1 MNISRYFLGIAAAL
15 LLGTLA
21 ACGGGGGGDG
31 AGGGGGSAPL
41 QYAGNSSAAVVTT
54 TNASTLTA
62 NALGGGSEV
71 AGATS
76 SIAGAS
82 EASGGQ
88 GQIDVGRR
96 LVRSVRAT
104 VAKPRTEVRLTAVP
118 VDETE
123 ACQNGGTVRTFGDVS
138 PGGTGT
144 VNVTY
149 SNCNVDGESLTGS
162 ATMRIDSFN
171 LTLLIPLDFTIS
183 FGRLAMR
190 GTSNVDIA
198 GSLRVLV
205 NLGAQSE
212 TITENVVALSNTTGR
227 MTRSENLVFI
237 DAYNNLLSP
246 SSYSESINGR
256 LYDSVHGFVD
266 IITVTPLVFP
276 TLSQPFPSSG
286 ELLLTGA
293 ANARIRAT
301 ANSATLLVLA
311 LDLDNN
317 GAFETQARL
326 NWADLAGAVGAN
338 LADTDGDG
346 MHDSWESAF
355 GLNPNANDANA
366 DPDSDG
372 FDNAAEYQGGTR
384 PNVAD
389 ATLPPPP
396 NPGPLPPGTVSGRL
410 VTIPNVSDLVYDAVT
425 QRIYAAVRTNPG
437 SVVPINPLDGALGT
451 PIVVG
456 RNPVKLA
463 LSADGQFLY
472 VGFEAAIGG
481 ASEVQRINLTTTQ
494 AVDLTIPLGNS
505 QFNGP
510 QFAEDIHV
518 LPGSS
523 TSIAVSLRN
532 FGFSPR
538 HEGVAIYD
546 GAARRTTMTPGH
558 TGSNVIEFSAS
569 ASTLYGYNNETTEF
583 GFRTM
588 AVTASGVTVTANY
601 TSFQSPILISG
612 FNTDI
617 HFGGG
622 FIFSTEGKMIDPIAR
637 TVVRTFTL
645 PGTFSNLVVSEPSLN
660 RVFYQTSFTI
670 RAFDTGSGSEV
681 GSASVAGMT
690 GNPGSLIRWGAK
702 GLAFR
707 TDTGQIF
714 MVESTS
720 WIP

>member
-1 MNISRYFLGIAAAL
+1 MKNISRYFSRTAAAL

-31 AGGGGGSAPL
+31 PSGGGGGSTPV
-41 QYAGNSSAAVVTT
+41 QYSGNTSAAVVTT
-54 TNASTLTA
+54 TNAGKLTA
-62 NALGGGSEV
+62 NAVGGSEV
-71 AGATS
+71 AAVTS

-82 EASGGQ
+82 EASEGQ
-88 GQIDVGRR
+88 GQIDIARR

-104 VAKPRTEVRLTAVP
+104 AAKPRTDVRLTAVP

-123 ACQNGGTVRTFGDVS
+123 PCQNGGSVRTFGDVS
-138 PGGTGT
+138 PSGTGT

-149 SNCNVDGESLTGS
+149 SNCTVDGESLTGS
-162 ATMRIDSFN
+162 ATMRIDSYALALF
-171 LTLLIPLDFTIS
+171 IPLDFTIS
-183 FGRLAMR
+183 FVRLALR
-190 GTSNVDIA
+190 GTSNIDMT
-198 GSLRVLV
+198 GSLRVQV
-205 NLGAQSE
+205 NLGPQSE
-212 TITENVVALSNTTGR
+212 TITENVIALYNTTGR

-237 DAYNNLLSP
+237 DAYDNMVSP

-266 IITVTPLVFP
+266 IITVTPLVFS
-276 TLSQPFPSSG
+276 TMSQPFPGIG

-301 ANSATLLVLA
+301 ANSASLLMLE

-326 NWADLAGAVGAN
+326 NWADLAGAAGAN

-355 GLNPNANDANA
+355 GLNPNLNDRSL
-366 DPDSDG
+366 DPDGDG
-372 FDNAAEYQGGTR
+372 ANNLTEYQAGTR

-389 ATLPPPP
+389 ATVPPPP
-396 NPGPLPPGTVSGRL
+396 NPGPLPPGPVNGQQVVL
-410 VTIPNVSDLVYDAVT
+410 ANNSDIVYDAVT
-425 QRIYAAVRTNPG
+425 HRIYAAVRTNPG

-451 PIVVG
+451 PITVG

-472 VGFEAAIGG
+472 VGFEAAVGG
-481 ASEVQRINLTTTQ
+481 ASEVQRINLTTQ

-518 LPGSS
+518 LPGSP

-532 FGFSPR
+532 IGISPR

-546 GAARRTTMTPGH
+546 GATRRLTKTPGH

-569 ASTLYGYNNETTEF
+569 ADTLYGYNNETTEF

-588 AVTASGVTVTANY
+588 AVTASGVTVTDNY
-601 TSFQSPILISG
+601 TSFQSPILIYG
-612 FNTDI
+612 FTDI

-670 RAFDTGSGSEV
+670 RAFDTGSGTEV
-681 GSASVAGMT
+681 GSASVPGMS
-690 GNPGSLIRWGAK
+690 GNPASLIRWGAK

>member
-1 MNISRYFLGIAAAL
+1 L
-15 LLGTLA
+15 
-21 ACGGGGGGDG
+21 
-31 AGGGGGSAPL
+31 
-41 QYAGNSSAAVVTT
+41 
-54 TNASTLTA
+54 
-62 NALGGGSEV
+62 
-71 AGATS
+71 
-76 SIAGAS
+76 
-82 EASGGQ
+82 
-88 GQIDVGRR
+88 
-96 LVRSVRAT
+96 
-104 VAKPRTEVRLTAVP
+104 
-118 VDETE
+118 
-123 ACQNGGTVRTFGDVS
+123 
-138 PGGTGT
+138 
-144 VNVTY
+144 
-149 SNCNVDGESLTGS
+149 
-162 ATMRIDSFN
+162 
-171 LTLLIPLDFTIS
+171 
-183 FGRLAMR
+183 
-190 GTSNVDIA
+190 
-198 GSLRVLV
+198 
-205 NLGAQSE
+205 
-212 TITENVVALSNTTGR
+212 
-227 MTRSENLVFI
+227 
-237 DAYNNLLSP
+237 
-246 SSYSESINGR
+246 
-256 LYDSVHGFVD
+256 
-266 IITVTPLVFP
+266 
-276 TLSQPFPSSG
+276 
-286 ELLLTGA
+286 
-293 ANARIRAT
+293 
-301 ANSATLLVLA
+301 
-311 LDLDNN
+311 
-317 GAFETQARL
+317 
-326 NWADLAGAVGAN
+326 
-338 LADTDGDG
+338 
-346 MHDSWESAF
+346 
-355 GLNPNANDANA
+355 

-372 FDNAAEYQGGTR
+372 FNNLAEYQAGTR

-396 NPGPLPPGTVSGRL
+396 NPGPLPPGTVSGQI

-472 VGFEAAIGG
+472 VGFEAAVGG
-481 ASEVQRINLTTTQ
+481 VSEVQRINLTTTQ

-546 GAARRTTMTPGH
+546 GAIRRTTMTPGH

-569 ASTLYGYNNETTEF
+569 AGTLYGYNNGTTEF
-583 GFRTM
+583 GFRRM
-588 AVTASGVTVTANY
+588 AVAASGVTVTDNY
-601 TSFQSPILISG
+601 TSFQSPILING

-670 RAFDTGSGSEV
+670 RAFDTGSGTEV
-681 GSASVAGMT
+681 GSASVPGMT
-690 GNPGSLIRWGAK
+690 GNPASLIRWGAK